1 VNVTYGLQRIKMPKR
16 RKLPCEYKIQ
26 RI

>member
-1 VNVTYGLQRIKMPKR
+1 MPKR